1 MLTELKI
8 PGFIEGYGD
17 EIRKRFVVPA
27 LSSSINYSRISSYFK
42 IDSLVSLGLGLDGL
56 WDKEGSVRLILGDH
70 DMDEKLLNAFIAST
84 DEEDSDFREQLE
96 EQLAS
101 EATKISDEL
110 ERNAVATVAW
120 LIDSGRLEIRVA
132 ATRHQQR
139 GSILHNKRFLFE
151 DENGNVIAGSGSQ
164 NETSLTNVH
173 YEEISIHKSWQDS
186 ATTNQMLESFEK
198 IWKGENPSLLVRPLS
213 KALANKLLQALGK
226 NDFLGPSPSV
236 GTSGATTLLEAALA
250 SPAFSQ
256 FTLRKTALYPHQE
269 RALLDVASRMP
280 LRAVLADEVGLGK
293 TLEAISLINF
303 ALKFGNV
310 RRILLVTPPNLMLQ
324 WQEELFTSLGIDFLR
339 WESST
344 GHYVNHRKEVT
355 KLAGQSQPLGAD
367 SPNFVLM
374 SNAKFRDRSFLPFLK
389 DKHRVMPDLLIVDE
403 AHAARVS
410 IDANSGKRKET
421 LLWKRLDD
429 VAKNVDNLLLLTA
442 TPMQVHPIEFF
453 ELLKLIGLPQGWD
466 TYSVFERSLSWI
478 ASGSKAPS
486 LPEASYFA
494 QLLPSLLKSF
504 GKEGLSRFP
513 ELRPTVNE
521 FTVET
526 DEFKKSSLVRSNWT
540 DFRKLLTLLHPAN
553 QLVVR
558 NTRTGLEPLGYK
570 FPERDFAAPDLNISD
585 AIHSFHDDLSKYLSD
600 GFGITEEAQGNS
612 KSGRSAFQKSRWWER
627 TASSLHAAL
636 ISTSNRIA
644 KLEDAAEGKLIEITS
659 DEWDEPVHTANQN
672 PSSSKNKE
680 NVRQTALK
688 EISYLSALKAKAE
701 AILEESGGLEP
712 KFLATRDVV
721 NDAIVAKSPILVF
734 SKFVNTLE
742 GCIDFL
748 APTLQN
754 AGISYGLYTGQK
766 RQLFMGGEKLD
777 VSKQTIV
784 DALNEGE
791 LGVIFCSEAASEGLN
806 LQSANRL
813 LNIDVPWNPA
823 KLEQRIGRI
832 ARLGQKAATVQITNL
847 WYPGSIEGRMYGRL
861 LARKDLFALAVGEM
875 PDLFSD
881 AIESAIGM
889 NLDPATTAASA
900 SSSLEKFRDEIQRKA
915 LREVWN
921 QNLETSQASTQFRSD
936 LLELLRQRGE
946 FPKTYLE
953 DQVNPGSKKPL
964 TLWDLRDVPPGD
976 LGETGYVLVAIAF
989 STEITA
995 GFACQSPSGMF
1006 RLLKPEK
1013 LISWMLQEDKEDS
1026 SLYDSGWI
1034 PEGEIASALNA
1045 ILPSQRW
1052 LPASAKDFFQQRL
1065 VSSKAFE
1072 VLDIKEVA

>member
-1 MLTELKI
+1 
-8 PGFIEGYGD
+8 
-17 EIRKRFVVPA
+17 
-27 LSSSINYSRISSYFK
+27 
-42 IDSLVSLGLGLDGL
+42 
-56 WDKEGSVRLILGDH
+56 
-70 DMDEKLLNAFIAST
+70 
-84 DEEDSDFREQLE
+84 
-96 EQLAS
+96 
-101 EATKISDEL
+101 
-110 ERNAVATVAW
+110 
-120 LIDSGRLEIRVA
+120 
-132 ATRHQQR
+132 
-139 GSILHNKRFLFE
+139 
-151 DENGNVIAGSGSQ
+151 
-164 NETSLTNVH
+164 
-173 YEEISIHKSWQDS
+173 
-186 ATTNQMLESFEK
+186 
-198 IWKGENPSLLVRPLS
+198 
-213 KALANKLLQALGK
+213 
-226 NDFLGPSPSV
+226 
-236 GTSGATTLLEAALA
+236 
-250 SPAFSQ
+250 
-256 FTLRKTALYPHQE
+256 
-269 RALLDVASRMP
+269 
-280 LRAVLADEVGLGK
+280 LADEVGLGK

-303 ALKFGNV
+303 SLKFGDV

-339 WESST
+339 WESGT
-344 GHYVNHRKEVT
+344 GHYVNHRKEVSR
-355 KLAGQSQPLGAD
+355 LAGQSQPLGAN
-367 SPNFVLM
+367 SPNFVLI
-374 SNAKFRDRSFLPFLK
+374 SNAKFRDRSFLPFLE
-389 DKHRVMPDLLIVDE
+389 DKHRVLPDLLIVDE

-421 LLWKRLDD
+421 LLWKRLDYL
-429 VAKNVDNLLLLTA
+429 AKKVDNLLLLTA

-466 TYSVFERSLSWI
+466 TYSVFEKSLSWI

-486 LPEASYFA
+486 LPEASHFA
-494 QLLPSLLKSF
+494 QLLPSLVRSF
-504 GKEGLSRFP
+504 GKEALSRFP
-513 ELRPTVNE
+513 ELRPAVNE
-521 FTVET
+521 FTKET
-526 DEFKKSSLVRSNWT
+526 DEFKKASLVRNNWT
-540 DFRKLLTLLHPAN
+540 DFRKLLTLLHPAS

-570 FPERDFAAPDLNISD
+570 FPDRDFAAPDLNISD

-600 GFGITEEAQGNS
+600 GFGITEEAQWNS

-644 KLEDAAEGKLIEITS
+644 KLEDAAEGKLLEITN
-659 DEWDEPVHTANQN
+659 DEWEEPVQTANQN
-672 PSSSKNKE
+672 LSSPKHRE

-712 KFLATRDVV
+712 KFLATRDIVS
-721 NDAIVAKSPILVF
+721 DAISAKSPILVF
-734 SKFVNTLE
+734 SKFVHTLE

-754 AGISYGLYTGQK
+754 AGISYGLYTGK
-766 RQLFMGGEKLD
+766 TRRLFRDGEELD

-784 DALNEGE
+784 NALNDGE

-832 ARLGQKAATVQITNL
+832 ARLGQKAETVQITNL

-889 NLDPATTAASA
+889 NLDPAATAVSA

-921 QNLETSQASTQFRSD
+921 QNLETSQASTQFRAD

-946 FPKTYLE
+946 FPKSYVE

-964 TLWDLRDVPPGD
+964 TLRDLRDVSPRD
-976 LGETGYVLVAIAF
+976 LGETGYGIVAISYAA
-989 STEITA
+989 EITS
-995 GFACQSPSGMF
+995 GFACQSPSGTF

-1013 LISWMLQEDKEDS
+1013 VIRWMLQEDKEDS

-1034 PEGEIASALNA
+1034 AEDEIASALNA

-1052 LPASAKDFFQQRL
+1052 LPASARDLLQQRL
-1065 VSSKAFE
+1065 GSSKAFE
-1072 VLDIKEVA
+1072 VLSIKEVA